1 MNEMETLKEKVKTI
15 SKSEAKGKKYKVV
28 TDKGRTINFGAIKS
42 TGEPYDQYRDSTP
55 LKLYKHKDHGDPKRR
70 KNYFMRHSG
79 ESTKRLALQKEILK
93 SSGLLNAKIL
103 SHRFLW

>member
-1 MNEMETLKEKVKTI
+1 MEALKEKVKTI

-28 TDKGRTINFGAIKS
+28 TNKGRTINFGSKDH
-42 TGEPYDQYRDSTP
+42 EQFRDATP
-55 LKLYKHKDHGDPKRR
+55 LKLYKHKDHRDPKRR
-70 KNYFMRHSG
+70 KNYFQRHSG

-93 SSGLLNAKIL
+93 SSGMLNAKIL